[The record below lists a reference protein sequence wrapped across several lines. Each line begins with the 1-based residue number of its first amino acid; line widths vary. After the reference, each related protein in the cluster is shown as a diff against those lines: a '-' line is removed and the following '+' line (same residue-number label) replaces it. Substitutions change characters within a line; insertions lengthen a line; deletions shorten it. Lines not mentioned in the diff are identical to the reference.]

1 MEVLILQAPICKKIA
16 TLVSSGAYFVGWNS
30 LDRKPQEDPGDACI
44 AWDWKVS
51 MLQIS
56 HKNKSK
62 MVYDQIRVF
71 FQFSR
76 KKSSKMS
83 RIYIEKPK
91 FFLILLL
98 LKWQNLSE
106 KNKLDNQYDQA
117 DNI

>member
-1 MEVLILQAPICKKIA
+1 
-16 TLVSSGAYFVGWNS
+16 
-30 LDRKPQEDPGDACI
+30 
-44 AWDWKVS
+44 
-51 MLQIS
+51 
-56 HKNKSK
+56 
-62 MVYDQIRVF
+62 
-71 FQFSR
+71 
-76 KKSSKMS
+76 MS